1 MDVKVELDPA
11 TAHPLV
17 KHAWEQAVRL
27 RLHELDFS
35 PGEDP
40 ARLRAKRR
48 SLDLLHCAITAGG
61 AIDGIQLQLLLHLLG
76 HYAETVREERMP
88 AWPGGQYDFL
98 AHQLEEEQA
107 VALASSYLTE
117 RAGTL

>member
-27 RLHELDFS
+27 RLRELDFA

-48 SLDLLHCAITAGG
+48 SLDLLHCAITSGG
-61 AIDGIQLQLLLHLLG
+61 GIDTVQLRLLVHLLG
-76 HYAETVREERMP
+76 HYADTMREQKMP
-88 AWPGGQYDFL
+88 EWPGGQYDFL
-98 AHQLEEEQA
+98 THQLEEEQA
-107 VALASSYLTE
+107 AELAMSYLNERVALV
-117 RAGTL
+117 